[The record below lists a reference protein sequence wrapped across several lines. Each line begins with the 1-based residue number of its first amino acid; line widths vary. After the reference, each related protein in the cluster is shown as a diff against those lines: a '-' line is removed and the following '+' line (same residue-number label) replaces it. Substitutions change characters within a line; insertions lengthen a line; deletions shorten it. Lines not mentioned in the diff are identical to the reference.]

1 MKILNSPK
9 SLAIKTPHL
18 RLHQLCRIDPLE
30 DEMVGVILHS
40 IHLCQRTLN
49 PSRPEHFRKL
59 H

>member
-9 SLAIKTPHL
+9 SLAIKIPHL

-40 IHLCQRTLN
+40 VHLYQRTLN